1 MRYIM
6 NKSQTSIFKF
16 TPFLL
21 FFLSA
26 FYLAPFVHAEEA
38 EEKPASFVCELEKC
52 IEAALLR
59 HPDIKTAEARRLT
72 AVSKIELEEAEWRPR
87 IYLEAESGYLEGK
100 SATPFGVTSDTTE
113 EGVRVRDVS
122 KWYYS
127 GSAVFDAPLMKGGRL
142 LGMDTPETKKARQ
155 GLVIQENLQ
164 YASKEY
170 VIFNVKKAYTN
181 VVKLSKIFESQK
193 QMVKIV
199 EVDYNTTLA
208 RFNQNLISKNE
219 LLISEVRLATAKRD
233 LTLYKNSLEQAKREL
248 ARSIG
253 LAPGT
258 RVDITNTQQISLIY
272 DSLPS
277 VDELLVRAYQQ
288 RPEIRAQ
295 HAQIKAKEADV
306 SKAQSEW
313 FPSIDL
319 MAKYGYGDDYDPPG
333 NSEWRA
339 FVHLTVPIF
348 DFGITAK
355 RVSVARAE
363 VTEEKE
369 RLDGIKANIVNEVN
383 EGYTQIAK
391 ISADLNLLDKQIEQ
405 AKESV
410 KLNQAKFDQQLASS
424 AALAE
429 AKAALLK
436 LEQAKI
442 QANHDRMIAGF
453 QLELVT
459 GAEAAKSP

>member
-1 MRYIM
+1 MRLNPSM
-6 NKSQTSIFKF
+6 LKNPVKLSLSI
-16 TPFLL
+16 L

-26 FYLAPFVHAEEA
+26 FCSVPLAYAEET
-38 EEKPASFVCELEKC
+38 EEKPASFTCALEKC
-52 IEAALLR
+52 IETALLR
-59 HPDIKTAEARRLT
+59 HPDIKTAEAKRLT
-72 AVSKIELEEAEWRPR
+72 AVSNIELEEAKWRPR
-87 IYLEAESGYLEGK
+87 IYLEGESGYLDGK
-100 SATPFGVTSDTTE
+100 STSPFGVISDTTE
-113 EGVRVRDVS
+113 EGVQVRDVS
-122 KWYYS
+122 SWYYT

-142 LGMDTPETKKARQ
+142 LGMDTPETKKAQQ
-155 GLVIQENLQ
+155 GLVMQENLQ

-170 VIFNVKKAYTN
+170 VIFNVKRAYTN

-233 LTLYKNSLEQAKREL
+233 LMLYKNSLEQAKREL
-248 ARSIG
+248 ARAIG
-253 LAPGT
+253 LVPGT
-258 RVDITNTQQISLIY
+258 KVDIAGTQQISLNYEPI
-272 DSLPS
+272 PS
-277 VDELLVRAYQQ
+277 IEELISRAHQQ

-306 SKAQSEW
+306 SRAQSEW

-319 MAKYGYGDDYDPPG
+319 MAKYGYGDDYNPTG

-383 EGYTQIAK
+383 EGYTQIAR

-459 GAEAAKSP
+459 GAGVAKSP